1 MKTLMSFVISYNLSI
16 FSVKAQADF
25 PTKWQPDMQL
35 LMYTVQYNSD
45 PYDTVYIGEKSSVV
59 RINPG
64 HSVKTDFI
72 LSPSD
77 LNEILFTFH
86 KYDITGIHTEVL
98 YTGKNTWTNYLVL
111 KWNDKQIS
119 MTFGGGLAIPDPR
132 QKNNLD
138 SINFFMNDL
147 LFKTGLF
154 NLDKK

>member
-1 MKTLMSFVISYNLSI
+1 
-16 FSVKAQADF
+16 
-25 PTKWQPDMQL
+25 MQL
-35 LMYTVQYNSD
+35 LKYTVQYNED
-45 PYDTVYIGEKSSVV
+45 PTDTIYIGEKSAYVTT
-59 RINPG
+59 IPG
-64 HSVKTDFI
+64 HRDYKEFKISD
-72 LSPSD
+72 SD
-77 LNEILFTFH
+77 LNRILFTFH

-98 YTGKNTWTNYLVL
+98 YTDKNTWTNYLVL